1 MGGQATQPV
10 FQPDSYPL
18 SNDLTITRWSHAACF
33 TLVAWARRQ
42 PSQLSHGS
50 LWGWSATGDRFL
62 RALICRRWAGIAAT
76 AVSGLVGV
84 SRQIGIDEFVIEL
97 PAKTT

>member
-1 MGGQATQPV
+1 MPGRFIGANQRMGGQATQPV

-50 LWGWSATGDRFL
+50 LWGWSATGDN
-62 RALICRRWAGIAAT
+62 
-76 AVSGLVGV
+76 VSCA
-84 SRQIGIDEFVIEL
+84 
-97 PAKTT
+97 P